1 MLDLNVVAKTIKEAS
16 PYASIGTGGGMTQTP
31 LPALQLIGI
40 VIAGAGVVVAIMRWY
55 EARLARK
62 EEKRANDLKQL
73 KYEDYLKKKGG

>member
-16 PYASIGTGGGMTQTP
+16 PYASIVTGGGMTQTS
-31 LPALQLIGI
+31 LPILQIVGI

-73 KYEDYLKKKGG
+73 KYDNYQKRK